1 MRMMYAPPHLAMD
14 IKCTNLDCSIGLD
27 GRMRLS
33 LAVSPSSADTVRAQF
48 DRLVGHALA
57 VKITRDEKKRSLG
70 ANALMWKC
78 LGGLADR
85 LNDGISGIG
94 ISTWDLYLEMI
105 ERYGVFDFIVVKPQA
120 VDFAKRQFRVC
131 KDFGRVH
138 VGKQEGV
145 QLQCW
150 PGSSTYDV
158 PQMTRLLN
166 GVIAECRDAGA
177 WVPDEQDIGYSLDI
191 WRRECELQKQT
202 GKSL

>member
-1 MRMMYAPPHLAMD
+1 MD
-14 IKCTNLDCSIGLD
+14 IKCTGLD
-27 GRMRLS
+27 WSLGRDGNMRLS
-33 LAVSPSSADTVRAQF
+33 MAVFPSSEGVVKTQF
-48 DRLVGHALA
+48 DKLAGHALA
-57 VKITRDEKKRSLG
+57 VKIVRDEKKRSLG

-85 LNDGISGIG
+85 LNEGISGIG
-94 ISTWDLYLEMI
+94 VSTWDLYLDMI

-120 VDFAKRQFRVC
+120 VDFAKMQFRIC
-131 KDFGRVH
+131 KELGRVH
-138 VGKQEGV
+138 VGNQEGV

-158 PQMTRLLN
+158 QQMTRLLN
-166 GVIAECRDAGA
+166 GVIAECRDVGA
-177 WVPDEQDIGYSLDI
+177 WVPDEQDVGYSLDI

>member
-1 MRMMYAPPHLAMD
+1 MD
-14 IKCTNLDCSIGLD
+14 IKCTGLD
-27 GRMRLS
+27 WSLGRDGSMRLS
-33 LAVSPSSADTVRAQF
+33 MAVSPGSEEVVKSQF
-48 DRLVGHALA
+48 DKLAGHALA
-57 VKITRDEKKRSLG
+57 VKIVRDEKKRSLG

-85 LNDGISGIG
+85 LNEGISGIG
-94 ISTWDLYLEMI
+94 VSTWDLYLDMI

-120 VDFAKRQFRVC
+120 VDFAKRQFRIC
-131 KDFGRVH
+131 KELGRVH
-138 VGKQEGV
+138 VGNQEGV

-158 PQMTRLLN
+158 QQMTRLLN
-166 GVIAECRDAGA
+166 GVIAECRDVGA
-177 WVPDEQDIGYSLDI
+177 WVPDEQDVGYSLDI